1 MKKSIILKI
10 MAGTALV
17 AMGLGIYAC
26 KMQVTLSGQSIP
38 ANARTVSVR
47 PFINQAPL
55 ANPILAQQFSENLK
69 NKFQRE
75 TKLELVGSNA
85 DLEFEGSISGY
96 SVMPMAIQGNQTA
109 STNRLTVSIMVSYT
123 NTLQEEKNFNQ
134 SFSRFADF
142 PANQTLSA
150 VEGTLLP
157 EIQDQLAQDVF
168 NRAFIDW

>member
-1 MKKSIILKI
+1 MHK
-10 MAGTALV
+10 T
-17 AMGLGIYAC
+17 IYIGFFTCLMLFISSC
-26 KMQVTLSGQSIP
+26 KMQVTMSGQSIP
-38 ANARTVSVR
+38 ENAKTVMVK

-55 ANPILAQQFSENLK
+55 ANPLFAQQFSENLK

-75 TKLELVGSNA
+75 TKLDLVGSNA

-96 SVMPMAIQGNQTA
+96 TVSPMAIQGNQTA
-109 STNRLTVSIMVSYT
+109 STNRLSVTVTVSYV
-123 NTLQEEKNFNQ
+123 NNFDEEKNFTQ

-150 VEGTLLP
+150 VEANLLA
-157 EIQDQLAQDVF
+157 EIQEQLAQDVF

>member
-1 MKKSIILKI
+1 MRKSIYISAILI
-10 MAGTALV
+10 LLTSL
-17 AMGLGIYAC
+17 LAC
-26 KMQVTLSGQSIP
+26 KVQVTMSGQSIP
-38 ANARTVSVR
+38 ENARTVMVK

-55 ANPILAQQFSENLK
+55 ANPLFAQQFSENLK

-96 SVMPMAIQGNQTA
+96 TVAPMAIQGNQTA
-109 STNRLTVSIMVSYT
+109 STNRLTVTVTVSYT
-123 NTLQEEKNFNQ
+123 NNFDEEKNFTQ

-150 VEGTLLP
+150 VEGTLLLD
-157 EIQDQLAQDVF
+157 IQEQLSQDVF